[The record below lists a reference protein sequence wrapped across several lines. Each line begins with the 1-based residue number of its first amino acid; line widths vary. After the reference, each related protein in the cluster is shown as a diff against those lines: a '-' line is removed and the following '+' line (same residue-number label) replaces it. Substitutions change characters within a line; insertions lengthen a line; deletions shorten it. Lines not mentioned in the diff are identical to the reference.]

1 MNIAITATGGGVG
14 QSIIKA
20 LKDSGYNLI
29 ALDGEPLG
37 AGLYMTGKRYLL
49 PYANADTYIPELLD
63 VCKKEKVNLLF
74 PGMDIELKK
83 LSENTGLFEE
93 IGTRVI
99 VSRPKVIDIADDKY
113 LTSQF
118 LRDNDLPVVYTS
130 WVNAMPFPYI
140 MKPKRG
146 GARSKNVYKIEKA
159 EDIPDVDNNY
169 IYQEYI
175 EGDEYTCGTITIGG
189 KYRGC
194 IIMRRILRD
203 GDTYKAFVEHNK
215 VIEELC
221 EAVCNKLKPLG
232 AFNIQLRLRD
242 GIPYVFEFN
251 ARCSGTTAA
260 RALAGFNEPLMI
272 ADYLL
277 KGKEPDFNIKEI
289 TILRYWNE
297 LVINNEDIIN
307 R

>member
-29 ALDGEPLG
+29 ALDGESLG
-37 AGLYMTGKRYLL
+37 AGLYMTDKRHLVS
-49 PYANADTYIPELLD
+49 YANTDTYIPELLD
-63 VCKKEKVNLLF
+63 VCRKEKVDLLF
-74 PGMDIELKK
+74 PGMDAELKK
-83 LSENTGLFEE
+83 LSESKELFEE
-93 IGTRVI
+93 IGTQVV
-99 VSRPKVIDIADDKY
+99 VSSPKVIDIADDKY
-113 LTSQF
+113 ITNQF
-118 LRDNDLPVVYTS
+118 LRDNDFPAAYTS
-130 WVNAMPFPYI
+130 WVAGMPFPFI
-140 MKPKRG
+140 MKPKKG

-159 EDIPDVDNNY
+159 EDMPDVNNDY

-175 EGDEYTCGTITIGG
+175 EGDEYTCGTITLD

-203 GDTYKAFVEHNK
+203 GDTYKAFVERNK
-215 VIEELC
+215 VIEDLC
-221 EAVCNKLKPLG
+221 EAVCNKLKPMG
-232 AFNIQLRLRD
+232 ALNIQLRLK
-242 GIPYVFEFN
+242 GGVPYVFEFN

-277 KGKEPDFNIKEI
+277 KGKEPKFNIKEI